1 MCGGGFSFI
10 GSVKAIKSCT
20 NLVWATQRKEMTM
33 RSLGATISSTFTSI
47 SNSFR
52 GLPRNVQFAIAI
64 AVVMFTPVVGILF
77 GIVFDILGFI
87 LGFVQWKIAT
97 LIILVFAG
105 YKAYQFFNADTAEDT
120 TDDTDSF
127 L

>member
-1 MCGGGFSFI
+1 MDSL
-10 GSVKAIKSCT
+10 KAIKSCI
-20 NLVWATQRKEMTM
+20 NLVWAKQRKEMTM

-52 GLPRNVQFAIAI
+52 GLSRNVQFAIII
-64 AVVMFTPVVGILF
+64 AVVMFTPVVSILF

-87 LGFVQWKIAT
+87 LGFVQWRIAT

-105 YKAYQFFNADTAEDT
+105 YKAYQFFQADLAEDM
-120 TDDTDSF
+120 TDDTDPF
-127 L
+127 V